1 MYRSANKTS
10 TGTPIA
16 SAITFSSRSLG
27 MNIVA
32 YIASRVTPAVRA
44 TSANE
49 VFFSRNWKWTQA
61 RRSYGLEGMSNFV
74 FAFVIER
81 EEDKNVLWS
90 IPK

>member
-1 MYRSANKTS
+1 
-10 TGTPIA
+10 
-16 SAITFSSRSLG
+16 
-27 MNIVA
+27 
-32 YIASRVTPAVRA
+32 
-44 TSANE
+44 